1 LQLYYKWMKKLD
13 NKTWLV
19 YLLKCAN
26 NSLYCGITNDLS
38 QRLRQHNGEI
48 KGGAKYT
55 RANAPCQLVY
65 QEKMQDRSSASKR
78 EYEIKQMDRSAK
90 LALIKST

>member
-1 LQLYYKWMKKLD
+1 MQLYYKGINKLD
-13 NKTWLV
+13 NKIWLV

-26 NSLYCGITNDLS
+26 NSLYCGITNDLPR
-38 QRLRQHNGEI
+38 RLRQHNGDI

-65 QEKMQDRSSASKR
+65 QEAMRDRSEASKR

>member
-1 LQLYYKWMKKLD
+1 LD

>member
-1 LQLYYKWMKKLD
+1 MQLYYKGINKLD

-38 QRLRQHNGEI
+38 RRLRQHNGDI

-55 RANAPCQLVY
+55 RANAPCRLVY
-65 QEKMQDRSSASKR
+65 QEVMKDRSEASKR
-78 EYEIKQMDRSAK
+78 EYEIKQMDRSVK
-90 LALIKST
+90 LALIKSK

>member
-1 LQLYYKWMKKLD
+1 M
-13 NKTWLV
+13 

-26 NSLYCGITNDLS
+26 NSLYCGITNDLPR
-38 QRLRQHNGEI
+38 RLCQHNGEI

-65 QEKMQDRSSASKR
+65 QEKMKDRSLASKR
-78 EYEIKQMDRSAK
+78 EYEIKQMDRNSK

>member
-1 LQLYYKWMKKLD
+1 MQLYYKWMKKLD

>member
-1 LQLYYKWMKKLD
+1 M
-13 NKTWLV
+13 

-38 QRLRQHNGEI
+38 RRLRQHNGEI

-55 RANAPCQLVY
+55 RANTPCELVY
-65 QEKMQDRSSASKR
+65 QETAVDRSSASKR
-78 EYEIKQMDRSAK
+78 EYEIKQLD
-90 LALIKST
+90 KSTKLSLIGSA

>member
-1 LQLYYKWMKKLD
+1 MKKLD

>member
-1 LQLYYKWMKKLD
+1 MKKLD

-65 QEKMQDRSSASKR
+65 QEKMHDRSSASKR
-78 EYEIKQMDRSAK
+78 EYEIKQMDRRAK
-90 LALIKST
+90 LALIESI

>member
-1 LQLYYKWMKKLD
+1 MQLYYKGINKLD
-13 NKTWLV
+13 NKTWWV

-26 NSLYCGITNDLS
+26 NSLYCGITNDLPR
-38 QRLRQHNGEI
+38 RLRQHNGDI

-55 RANAPCQLVY
+55 RANAPCHLVY
-65 QEKMQDRSSASKR
+65 QEVMKDRSEASKR
-78 EYEIKQMDRSAK
+78 EYEIKQMDRSVK